1 MFNSIVLS
9 QWNQALWQHSTFA
22 LCQHPGGKKTSR
34 PSKFTLLLCIVQNS
48 NSLGHHKRA
57 VTPTCTLP
65 GSLAGNVYFQILAT
79 DNYVSNKNKPF
90 LPGML
95 KRKPSFCLCL
105 FQTQRC
111 SSESCALHVLFGIM
125 CQTAIKQSSFLT
137 GFPPL
142 GSCCKSTGLY
152 TCSSFTSASL
162 YRTVPGLSF
171 TMKVGPKRS
180 EWEIRILRKRMA
192 YMKKREREKHT
203 MSGGGGESL
212 PRLTPQSIRVDAYHM
227 CSQSACFS
235 LHHMVHAKRGLLLL
249 LLCWQRG
256 NTVINNWKV
265 MELRREMMK
274 TFTKFAL
281 SNFFQ

>member
-1 MFNSIVLS
+1 MFPTKINHSCLECWSKNHLSVSVFSRHRALQLRVLRS
-9 QWNQALWQHSTFA
+9 A
-22 LCQHPGGKKTSR
+22 
-34 PSKFTLLLCIVQNS
+34 
-48 NSLGHHKRA
+48 
-57 VTPTCTLP
+57 CT
-65 GSLAGNVYFQILAT
+65 VW
-79 DNYVSNKNKPF
+79 DYVSNGNK
-90 LPGML
+90 
-95 KRKPSFCLCL
+95 K
-105 FQTQRC
+105 
-111 SSESCALHVLFGIM
+111 
-125 CQTAIKQSSFLT
+125 SSFLT